1 MSDFFEKLSSN
12 KEEINNENFGGQNE
26 LSSRETENSEEG
38 QLAVDVFQTDSDL
51 VIQSTIAGVKSE
63 DLDISIQNDMVTIRG
78 ERKKEL
84 ETNPQDYFHQECYWG
99 PFSRQIIL
107 PEEIDPSKAKAE
119 LKNGILTLWLPK
131 LEKTKTTKIRVTE
144 VK

>member
-1 MSDFFEKLSSN
+1 MSDFFEKLSN
-12 KEEINNENFGGQNE
+12 NEGGINNENLGVQNGP
-26 LSSRETENSEEG
+26 STRETENSEEG

-78 ERKKEL
+78 ERKKEW
-84 ETNPQDYFHQECYWG
+84 EVNPQDYFHQECYWG
-99 PFSRQIIL
+99 AFSRQIIL

-119 LKNGILTLWLPK
+119 LKNGILTLRLPK